1 MGKIPLRTIDETYE
15 SPLKIGGKAIVTRVI
30 GEYSSNRREYTL
42 AEFLRVGDSERQLGT
57 WSLED
62 PLMINDVSN
71 RSTEQLV
78 MEIRAK
84 AIQDRDILAI
94 IKSML

>member
-1 MGKIPLRTIDETYE
+1 
-15 SPLKIGGKAIVTRVI
+15 
-30 GEYSSNRREYTL
+30 
-42 AEFLRVGDSERQLGT
+42 
-57 WSLED
+57 
-62 PLMINDVSN
+62 MINDVSN